1 MGFNSGFKGLNY
13 VTATSFRD
21 NEDINITL
29 WNVWSVMRKE
39 TVPKLFDLYSSYY
52 DEWTEED
59 ELCQIWS
66 IQREDYFN
74 TCTVHL
80 IILYNEPTNAP
91 LIDKLL
97 YCSLLYCSHMFR
109 HNCVIFRELVV
120 STLLSYISMS
130 MKSMV
135 ITTHT
140 QTQYILAQHNN
151 NINIQTVYKATI
163 PDFIRTVTTK

>member
-1 MGFNSGFKGLNY
+1 
-13 VTATSFRD
+13 
-21 NEDINITL
+21 
-29 WNVWSVMRKE
+29 
-39 TVPKLFDLYSSYY
+39 
-52 DEWTEED
+52 
-59 ELCQIWS
+59 
-66 IQREDYFN
+66 
-74 TCTVHL
+74 
-80 IILYNEPTNAP
+80 
-91 LIDKLL
+91 
-97 YCSLLYCSHMFR
+97 MFR